1 MTKGE
6 RLLSVDRS
14 QLSAEGKNMT
24 ARNNI
29 IGKID
34 WWLLFMYVA
43 LVFIGVSAIYAAAFN
58 EAHPSIFDMSQ
69 HYGKQFLFAGVSIFL
84 GLIIMLIDA
93 KFFNAFAYVI
103 YGISILSLLIM
114 SLLDCHFFN
123 VGPTLFYSMMLA
135 VMEFGEEEI

>member
-1 MTKGE
+1 
-6 RLLSVDRS
+6 
-14 QLSAEGKNMT
+14 MT

-34 WWLLFMYVA
+34 WWLLAMYVL

-103 YGISILSLLIM
+103 YGISILFLLYV
-114 SLLDCHFFN
+114 L
-123 VGPTLFYSMMLA
+123 VGGSTIAGSKSWIQ
-135 VMEFGEEEI
+135 FGGFSSRICREESRKKD